1 MIPAS
6 AKTRQMRAWAWT
18 FMAAFGLITLAS
30 TWEGLLFMLGLA
42 AAIVGLYLA
51 AMLTCFALVLA
62 HEGVVAIEKRLRHR
76 LNTLNP
82 FRRNA

>member
-1 MIPAS
+1 MHELQRGARGGGRGVIPAS

-42 AAIVGLYLA
+42 LA
-51 AMLTCFALVLA
+51 LTAFFRL
-62 HEGVVAIEKRLRHR
+62 KRWL
-76 LNTLNP
+76 
-82 FRRNA
+82 